1 MKTGE
6 ARDERKDKVKPK
18 QICIIYRACVFSI
31 SLQTD
36 YWHQAESDETRNHTL
51 GHLPETAQHNIGP
64 LNNSWCWY
72 YRQESTILQFSW
84 ALTSIL
90 YLHGE
95 REGERNH
102 ASLCR
107 RDSTWGRAASVQNL
121 NCSPQRLVGQRTH
134 RDTKQRKNSS
144 RQSYVHA
151 WLREEEKPDFI
162 NSTEWKRLFS
172 QIWVVYRK
180 KTHMI
185 FEGTGGLDAPGTLL
199 KGTWAVL
206 RKCPGTCPDSSLLC
220 TEKASIPRPPSC
232 SQSRGSE

>member
-6 ARDERKDKVKPK
+6 ARAERKDKVKPK
-18 QICIIYRACVFSI
+18 KICIIYRACVFSI

-36 YWHQAESDETRNHTL
+36 YWHQAESDETRNRTL

-107 RDSTWGRAASVQNL
+107 RDTTWGRAASVQNL
-121 NCSPQRLVGQRTH
+121 NCSAQRLVGQRTH
-134 RDTKQRKNSS
+134 RDTKQRKT
-144 RQSYVHA
+144 QLKTKLWT
-151 WLREEEKPDFI
+151 WLIERRRK
-162 NSTEWKRLFS
+162 NRL
-172 QIWVVYRK
+172 Y
-180 KTHMI
+180 
-185 FEGTGGLDAPGTLL
+185 
-199 KGTWAVL
+199 
-206 RKCPGTCPDSSLLC
+206 
-220 TEKASIPRPPSC
+220 
-232 SQSRGSE
+232 

>member
-36 YWHQAESDETRNHTL
+36 YWHQAESDETRNRTL

-107 RDSTWGRAASVQNL
+107 RDRTWGRAASVQNL
-121 NCSPQRLVGQRTH
+121 NCSAQRLVGQRTH
-134 RDTKQRKNSS
+134 RDTKQRKT
-144 RQSYVHA
+144 Q
-151 WLREEEKPDFI
+151 L
-162 NSTEWKRLFS
+162 
-172 QIWVVYRK
+172 
-180 KTHMI
+180 KT
-185 FEGTGGLDAPGTLL
+185 
-199 KGTWAVL
+199 K
-206 RKCPGTCPDSSLLC
+206 LC
-220 TEKASIPRPPSC
+220 TCLIERRINRLY
-232 SQSRGSE
+232 